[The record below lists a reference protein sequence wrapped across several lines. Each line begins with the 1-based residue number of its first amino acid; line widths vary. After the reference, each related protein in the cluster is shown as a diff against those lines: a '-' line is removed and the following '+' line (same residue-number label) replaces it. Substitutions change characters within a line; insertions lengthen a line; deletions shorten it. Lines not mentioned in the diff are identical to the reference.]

1 MKYLS
6 EKRTKKEYADMTN
19 KNILNQLTSMFYEFM
34 PDSEYLEENDDVK
47 NEVTEIEAI
56 INSEN
61 TTDREKIK
69 RLVDFNNEWFPD
81 GDIDQEERD
90 DYIEVL
96 KQAEDIVNH

>member
-1 MKYLS
+1 
-6 EKRTKKEYADMTN
+6 
-19 KNILNQLTSMFYEFM
+19 MFYEFM

-61 TTDREKIK
+61 TTDKEKIK

-96 KQAEDIVNH
+96 KQAEDIVSHQ